1 MPKTL
6 CKKHFNWRYATI
18 DQCKKITGPTM
29 LERCTKSLAS
39 AQLGYGL
46 APEGA
51 SAADLVQSMQEKT
64 GPASQKGRVA

>member
-1 MPKTL
+1 
-6 CKKHFNWRYATI
+6 
-18 DQCKKITGPTM
+18 M